1 MSLVLPGIQSSSVST
16 QATCTCRSCKLELFL
31 RATAMG
37 GRNILSKMFCSLF
50 MLDSWVWYNGWLVGY
65 GTVVLRRLER
75 SRDCWKL
82 FSMLIGKPCEP
93 IIMKHYQEPMKTVTK
108 INEWFQPNFFLFDT
122 CLACKH
128 LLKPSNF
135 WCQIKLTRQATM
147 TMKQLTVLIGSLAA
161 LLGDDCLGAFQFSN
175 NIRNSL
181 DRKNKT
187 KDKKN

>member
-50 MLDSWVWYNGWLVGY
+50 MLDNWVWYNGWLVGY
-65 GTVVLRRLER
+65 GTVVLRKLER

-108 INEWFQPNFFLFDT
+108 INEWFQPNFVFIRYLLGMQTPFKTLQFLMPNQIDET
-122 CLACKH
+122 SDDDDEAVDCSHRLACR
-128 LLKPSNF
+128 PPR
-135 WCQIKLTRQATM
+135 WW
-147 TMKQLTVLIGSLAA
+147 
-161 LLGDDCLGAFQFSN
+161 LLG
-175 NIRNSL
+175 RVPV
-181 DRKNKT
+181 
-187 KDKKN
+187 